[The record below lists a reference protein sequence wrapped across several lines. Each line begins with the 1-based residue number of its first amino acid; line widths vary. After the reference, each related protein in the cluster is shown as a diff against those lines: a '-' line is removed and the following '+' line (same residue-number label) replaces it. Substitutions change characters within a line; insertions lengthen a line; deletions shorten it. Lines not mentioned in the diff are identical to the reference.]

1 MKQKIFAKIEQV
13 ELFVINQPFM
23 FQQIVNSIDDLLW
36 IIYPVLDSF
45 FSVVKSIVTILT
57 KN

>member
-45 FSVVKSIVTILT
+45 FSVVKSIVTVLT

>member
-45 FSVVKSIVTILT
+45 FFGG
-57 KN
+57 